1 MRIALIG
8 QAPFGAAV
16 FERLIEDGHE
26 IVGVFTPPEREG
38 GRPDP
43 LAQAARDVGITLVQP
58 RRWQRR
64 GIVDEDVIAQYEAT
78 DPELNVMA
86 FVTQI
91 IPSRVLDFPPQQTI
105 QYHPSILPRH
115 RGRSAINHA
124 ILQGGTRTGV
134 TIFWVDEGLD
144 TGPILLQRSCPIGP
158 DSTINEVYRE
168 HLFPLG
174 IEAMSEAVHLVEA
187 GQAPRHAQNEA
198 DMTYEGP
205 WEGDIAQI
213 DWSQDARTVHNFIRG
228 SDRAPGAWG
237 TVNGERVTLLGSTR
251 PSSTDSE
258 QTSGAA
264 GQIAAID
271 DDGMTI
277 VCGDGA
283 AIRVTTL
290 AVGRERQP
298 AREWASA
305 HGVVVGAIFESTTE

>member
-16 FERLIEDGHE
+16 FERLVADGHE

-43 LAQAARDVGITLVQP
+43 LAQAARDASITLVQP

-64 GIVDEDVIAQYEAT
+64 GVVDEDVIAQYEAT
-78 DPELNVMA
+78 QPELNVMA

-91 IPSRVLDFPPQQTI
+91 IPSRVLEFPPRKTI
-105 QYHPSILPRH
+105 QYHPSILPKH

-124 ILQGGTRTGV
+124 ILQGDTMTGV

-158 DSTINEVYRE
+158 DATINEVYRDY
-168 HLFPLG
+168 LFPLG
-174 IEAMSEAVHLVEA
+174 VETMSEAVSLVEA
-187 GQAPRHAQNEA
+187 GQAPRHVQNED

-213 DWSQDARTVHNFIRG
+213 DWSQDAQAVHNFIRG
-228 SDRAPGAWG
+228 SDRAPGAWS
-237 TVNGERVTLLGSTR
+237 TVSGQRVTLLGSTR
-251 PSSTDSE
+251 SE
-258 QTSGAA
+258 HTGGSA
-264 GQIAAID
+264 GQVASID
-271 DDGMTI
+271 DAGMTV

-283 AIRVTTL
+283 SLRVGTL
-290 AVGRERQP
+290 AVGRDRQP
-298 AREWASA
+298 AHEWAA
-305 HGVVVGAIFESTTE
+305 ANGVEVGAVFESALAE

>member
-16 FERLIEDGHE
+16 FERLVEDGHE

-43 LAQAARDVGITLVQP
+43 LAQAARDTGIVLVQP

-64 GIVDEDVIAQYEAT
+64 GVVDEEVVAQYEAT
-78 DPELNVMA
+78 NPDLNVMA

-91 IPSRVLDFPPQQTI
+91 IPTRVLDFPPLNTI

-124 ILQGGTRTGV
+124 IVQGDTMTGV
-134 TIFWVDEGLD
+134 TIFWVDEGID

-158 DSTINEVYRE
+158 DSTINEVYRD

-174 IEAMSEAVHLVEA
+174 VETMSEAVKLVEA
-187 GQAPRHAQNEA
+187 GQAPRHIQNEE

-205 WEGDIAQI
+205 WEGDIARI
-213 DWSQDARTVHNFIRG
+213 DWSQAAQTVHNFIRG
-228 SDRAPGAWG
+228 SDRAPGAWSIVG
-237 TVNGERVTLLGSTR
+237 GERVTLLGSTR
-251 PSSTDSE
+251 VDHSG
-258 QTSGAA
+258 GAA
-264 GQIAAID
+264 GEVASID
-271 DDGMTI
+271 GSGMTV
-277 VCGDGA
+277 VCGDGESL
-283 AIRVTTL
+283 RVSTL
-290 AVGRERQP
+290 AVGRDRQP
-298 AREWASA
+298 AQDWAAA
-305 HGVVVGAIFESTTE
+305 HGVEAGAVFEPAPSE

>member
-16 FERLIEDGHE
+16 FERLVADGHE

-43 LAQAARDVGITLVQP
+43 LAQAARDASITLVQP

-64 GIVDEDVIAQYEAT
+64 GVVDEEVIAQYEAT
-78 DPELNVMA
+78 QPELNVMA

-91 IPSRVLDFPPQQTI
+91 IPSRVLEFPPRKTI
-105 QYHPSILPRH
+105 QYHPSILPKH

-124 ILQGGTRTGV
+124 ILQGDTMTGV

-158 DSTINEVYRE
+158 DATINEVYRDY
-168 HLFPLG
+168 LFPLG
-174 IEAMSEAVHLVEA
+174 VETMSEAVSLVEA
-187 GQAPRHAQNEA
+187 GQAPRHVQNED

-213 DWSQDARTVHNFIRG
+213 DWSQDAQAVHNFIRG
-228 SDRAPGAWG
+228 SDRAPGAWS
-237 TVNGERVTLLGSTR
+237 TVSGQRVTLLGSTR
-251 PSSTDSE
+251 SE
-258 QTSGAA
+258 HTGGSA
-264 GQIAAID
+264 GQVAAID
-271 DDGMTI
+271 ETGMTV

-283 AIRVTTL
+283 SLRVGTL
-290 AVGRERQP
+290 AVGRDRQP
-298 AREWASA
+298 AHEWAA
-305 HGVVVGAIFESTTE
+305 ANGVEVGAVFESALAE

>member
-16 FERLIEDGHE
+16 FERLVEDGHE

-43 LAQAARDVGITLVQP
+43 LAQAARDSGITLVQP

-64 GIVDEDVIAQYEAT
+64 GVVDEDVLAQYEAT
-78 DPELNVMA
+78 EPELNVMA

-91 IPSRVLDFPPQQTI
+91 IPSRVLEFPPLKTI
-105 QYHPSILPRH
+105 QYHPSILPKH

-124 ILQGGTRTGV
+124 IVQGDTMTGV

-174 IEAMSEAVHLVEA
+174 VETMSEAVKLVEA
-187 GQAPRHAQNEA
+187 GQAPRHTQNED

-205 WEGDIAQI
+205 WEGDIARI
-213 DWSQDARTVHNFIRG
+213 DWSQPAQAVHNLIRG
-228 SDRAPGAWG
+228 SDRAPGAWS
-237 TVNGERVTLLGSTR
+237 VLSGERVTLLGSTR
-251 PSSTDSE
+251 SDA
-258 QTSGAA
+258 QGAGA
-264 GQIAAID
+264 GEVVAID
-271 DDGMTI
+271 ESGMTI
-277 VCGDGA
+277 ACGDGESL
-283 AIRVTTL
+283 RVSTL
-290 AVGRERQP
+290 AVGRDRRP
-298 AREWASA
+298 ASEWAET
-305 HGVVVGAIFESTTE
+305 HGVAVGAQFEPAPQE

>member
-16 FERLIEDGHE
+16 FERLSEDGHE

-124 ILQGGTRTGV
+124 ILQGDTRTGV

-237 TVNGERVTLLGSTR
+237 TVNGERVTLLGST
-251 PSSTDSE
+251 DSE

>member
-16 FERLIEDGHE
+16 FERLVEDGHE

-43 LAQAARDVGITLVQP
+43 LAQAARDAGIVLVQP

-64 GIVDEDVIAQYEAT
+64 GVVDEEVVAQYEAT
-78 DPELNVMA
+78 NPDLNVMA

-91 IPSRVLDFPPQQTI
+91 IPTRVLDFPPLNTI

-124 ILQGGTRTGV
+124 IVQGDTMTGV
-134 TIFWVDEGLD
+134 TIFWVDEGID

-158 DSTINEVYRE
+158 DSTINEVYRD

-174 IEAMSEAVHLVEA
+174 VETMSEAVKLVEA
-187 GQAPRHAQNEA
+187 GQAPRHVQNEE

-205 WEGDIAQI
+205 WEGDIARI
-213 DWSQDARTVHNFIRG
+213 DWSQAAQTVHNFIRG
-228 SDRAPGAWG
+228 SDRAPGAWSVVG
-237 TVNGERVTLLGSTR
+237 GERVTLLGSTR
-251 PSSTDSE
+251 ADHSG
-258 QTSGAA
+258 GAA
-264 GQIAAID
+264 GEVASID
-271 DDGMTI
+271 ASGMTI
-277 VCGDGA
+277 VCGDGESL
-283 AIRVTTL
+283 RVGTL
-290 AVGRERQP
+290 AVGRDRQP
-298 AREWASA
+298 AQDWATA
-305 HGVVVGAIFESTTE
+305 HGVEAGAVFEPAPSE